1 MSYSRWGGSCW
12 YTFWSSAGETD
23 ASKHIQDKQI
33 FEICGTTSF
42 TYGELKRDLEGCI
55 DKLRQHIKS
64 KKDSRER
71 QDMFVPSDV
80 TEEELEEL
88 KGYMREFMKDVEEDE
103 RFLDPLYEDLKKVK
117 KAIDGQKK

>member
-1 MSYSRWGGSCW
+1 
-12 YTFWSSAGETD
+12 
-23 ASKHIQDKQI
+23 
-33 FEICGTTSF
+33 
-42 TYGELKRDLEGCI
+42 
-55 DKLRQHIKS
+55 
-64 KKDSRER
+64 
-71 QDMFVPSDV
+71 MFVPSDV